1 MSAIHGAG
9 QFSHSPPSP
18 SQVPPAVVQSD
29 SVAVM
34 HVPSRQQAAVA
45 VGVVTMVTAAQSI
58 EFGVLVDMLQSVKVA
73 LVLIE
78 QTIPPPSRASL
89 PEIVQLV
96 MMMMVGL
103 LWL

>member
-1 MSAIHGAG
+1 MSAGHGVG

-34 HVPSRQQAAVA
+34 HVPPRQQAAVA
-45 VGVVTMVTAAQSI
+45 VGVVTMVTAPSI
-58 EFGVLVDMLQSVKVA
+58 EFGVLVDMLQSVMVA

-78 QTIPPPSRASL
+78 QTIPPPSGASL
-89 PEIVQLV
+89 PEIVQSV

-103 LWL
+103 LWS